1 MQQQTITG
9 ERIGTFF
16 AILYNC
22 DIITRGT
29 QREDSSKPLKRSIF
43 KRILVFKR

>member
-1 MQQQTITG
+1 MQDYKKDPMQQQTITG

-22 DIITRGT
+22 DIITT
-29 QREDSSKPLKRSIF
+29 TNLPSLSEP
-43 KRILVFKR
+43 